1 MKKPHISPNF
11 IVSVLMTVAV
21 VVFAGFFGDYYF
33 DLNDDV
39 LMKDI
44 LSGAYT
50 GTPAG
55 HNIQMLYPISAFI
68 ALLYRAVRALD
79 WYGIFLCACQYLCV
93 FAVFYRSLKLCR
105 DNLLKAEVAAMELTF
120 MLGAVGAHF
129 LFVQYTFTCGFLSAT
144 AIFLILTNRE
154 EGKRA
159 FVLPVFLIFLAYLIR
174 SEMLLLTLPMVGVG
188 ILSKWWLLRLEHGD
202 KQEGSIMVSRAGKR
216 KELFNSYLGLCVTI
230 VACLAVSIVAHRIAY
245 STPEWKDFNRLF
257 DARTELYDFQY
268 IPDYDENKAFYDEI
282 GLDKSEQQLLINYNF
297 GLDEEI
303 NTDTLRAVASYA
315 DKLKTDEVPL
325 TTQLINAVPEYLY
338 RLRHV
343 AWQKSYQY
351 PMSDYPWN
359 IITAVLYLGV
369 LILYLFS
376 REKEKKLPVIAMLA
390 LLFAC
395 RSSLWLYII
404 VRGRDPVR
412 ITHPLYLVEIAILVG
427 MILAGHEGYRRN
439 VFIPVVIAAL
449 VAAVSVPNQVS
460 IINEEMKE
468 RDSMQQHY
476 VPLYEYF
483 HENGDNFYFVDVYTS
498 VSVADAIDYSEETFS
513 EKMFENVDNT
523 EYNHDIMGGWA
534 SKSPLY
540 YKKLA
545 NNGFESMEKAL
556 LQDNVYMVQ
565 LKGKDTVW
573 LSDYYKDKGK
583 NVNIEKVDLVA
594 DVFAVYSVTAE

>member
-1 MKKPHISPNF
+1 MKKPRISPNF
-11 IVSVLMTVAV
+11 IVSVLMTLV
-21 VVFAGFFGDYYF
+21 VLIFAGFFGDYYF

-68 ALLYRAVRALD
+68 ALLYRAARSLD

-93 FAVFYRSLKLCR
+93 FMVFYRSQKLCG
-105 DNLLKAEVAAMELTF
+105 DNLLKAEVAAMELAF

-129 LFVQYTFTCGFLSAT
+129 IFVQYTFTCGFLSAT
-144 AIFLILTNRE
+144 AVFLILTNRE

-159 FVLPVFLIFLAYLIR
+159 FILPVLLIFLAYLIR
-174 SEMLLLTLPMVGVG
+174 SEMLLLTLPVVGVG
-188 ILSKWWLLRLEHGD
+188 ILSKWWLMRLD
-202 KQEGSIMVSRAGKR
+202 LKDRQEGNIMVSRAGKR
-216 KELFNSYLGLCVTI
+216 KELFNNYVFLCVAI
-230 VACLAVSIVAHRIAY
+230 VACIAVSAIAHRIAY
-245 STPEWKDFNRLF
+245 SSLEWKDFDRFF

-268 IPDYDENKAFYDEI
+268 IPDYNENKAFYDEI

-303 NTDTLRAVASYA
+303 NTETLRAVASYA
-315 DKLKTDEVPL
+315 DKLRTDEASL
-325 TTQLINAVPEYLY
+325 ATRLINAVPEYLY

-343 AWQKSYQY
+343 AGQKSYQY

-359 IITAVLYLGV
+359 IITCVLYLGALV
-369 LILYLFS
+369 LYLFS
-376 REKEKKLPVIAMLA
+376 RKKEKRLPVVLMLA

-412 ITHPLYLVEIAILVG
+412 ITHPMYLVEIAVLVG
-427 MILAGHEGYRRN
+427 MILAEHEQYRRN

-449 VAAVSVPNQVS
+449 VATVSVPNQVS
-460 IINEEMKE
+460 IINEEMRA
-468 RDSMQQHY
+468 RDSMRQHY
-476 VPLYEYF
+476 GPLYEYF
-483 HENGDNFYFVDVYTS
+483 KENGDNFYFVDVYTS

-513 EKMFENVDNT
+513 EKMFENVDNS

-540 YKKLA
+540 YKKLV

-556 LQDNVYMVQ
+556 LLDNVYMVQ
-565 LKGKDTVW
+565 LKGRDTKW
-573 LSDYYKDKGK
+573 LSDYYKDKGMS
-583 NVNIEKVDLVA
+583 VSVEQVDLVA
-594 DVFAVYSVTAE
+594 DVFAVYSVTIE